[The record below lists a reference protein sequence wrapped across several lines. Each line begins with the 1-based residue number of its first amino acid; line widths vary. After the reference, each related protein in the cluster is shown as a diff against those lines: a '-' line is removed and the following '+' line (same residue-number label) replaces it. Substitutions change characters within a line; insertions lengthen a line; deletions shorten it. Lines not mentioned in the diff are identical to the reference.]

1 MALTIEYCIT
11 CNYRPLAASLAMNV
25 KAATGI
31 SSELIGSNKSGSFE
45 VFLDGE
51 LVFSKLQT
59 NSFPDHKDIIAIIK
73 DRGVGQP

>member
-11 CNYRPLAASLAMNV
+11 CNYRPMAASLAMNV

-31 SSELIGSNKSGSFE
+31 SSELIGSKESGSFE

-59 NSFPDHKDIIAIIK
+59 NSFPAHQDIIAIIREEK
-73 DRGVGQP
+73 STG

>member
-11 CNYRPLAASLAMNV
+11 CNYRSMAASLAMNV

-31 SSELIGSNKSGSFE
+31 SSELSGSNKIGAFE
-45 VFLDGE
+45 VFLDGK

-59 NSFPDHKDIIAIIK
+59 NSFPDHQDIIAIIK
-73 DRGVGQP
+73 DSDVGQP